1 MSYELRHEDTLGK
14 NLQRICRK
22 QIEGAIAIAHG
33 RQDCEESPVHATRK
47 HLKKARAA
55 LRLVEKAMGRGFFR
69 RQDRSL
75 RDAGRLITD
84 LRDAEVR
91 LQTVRQLQEIAR
103 RRDGARYGELE
114 GMLQFELENFTAAF
128 AEWQT
133 RALPTLE
140 QARDAVDCWPLDKF
154 DGKQLRC
161 AVQRSYGFSSGGS
174 RANAA
179 KASQLPEQSETA
191 LASTPDCSTHQSN
204 GAEES

>member
-103 RRDGARYGELE
+103 R
-114 GMLQFELENFTAAF
+114 
-128 AEWQT
+128 
-133 RALPTLE
+133 
-140 QARDAVDCWPLDKF
+140 
-154 DGKQLRC
+154 
-161 AVQRSYGFSSGGS
+161 
-174 RANAA
+174 
-179 KASQLPEQSETA
+179 
-191 LASTPDCSTHQSN
+191 
-204 GAEES
+204 